1 MLKKRENVPLS
12 IIPVRQ
18 MNTRC
23 LATIFLGEGEHI
35 MRSTGVLTVL

>member
-1 MLKKRENVPLS
+1 
-12 IIPVRQ
+12 